1 MFPRGTCSIRRHV
14 VPAQGDKEFNTE
26 AGLLARLRHP
36 HVVRLLGV
44 CAAGDHRIAVTS
56 LARGGS
62 LRSALDRGALS
73 WRARVA
79 IALGVVRGVAY
90 LHEAPLVHRDLT
102 SANVLLDAD
111 GRAQIAVRLWAPC
124 SAGL

>member
-1 MFPRGTCSIRRHV
+1 MFPLGTCSVKRLV
-14 VPAQGDKEFNTE
+14 VPTQGDKEFNTE

-36 HVVRLLGV
+36 HVVELLGV
-44 CAAGDHRIAVTS
+44 CAAGDHRIAVTG

-79 IALGVVRGVAY
+79 IALGVARGVAY
-90 LHEAPLVHRDLT
+90 LHEARPRPARLVTFAATWCL
-102 SANVLLDAD
+102 
-111 GRAQIAVRLWAPC
+111 
-124 SAGL
+124 